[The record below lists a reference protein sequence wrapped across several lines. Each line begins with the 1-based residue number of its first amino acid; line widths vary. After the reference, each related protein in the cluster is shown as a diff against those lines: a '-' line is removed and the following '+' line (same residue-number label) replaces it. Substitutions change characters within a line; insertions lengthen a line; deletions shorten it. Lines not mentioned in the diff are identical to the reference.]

1 MQLVQLLLLHSGC
14 DRLWW
19 NSARAPSRNR
29 LRASEAVVPM
39 AVAGS
44 VLEAVAGSVLE
55 AAQAYARAEEAKSV
69 QLMHLMQLVQL
80 VDLEVVQLVQLVQPS
95 PSPQV
100 DRLGPALAD

>member
-1 MQLVQLLLLHSGC
+1 M
-14 DRLWW
+14 
-19 NSARAPSRNR
+19 
-29 LRASEAVVPM
+29 
-39 AVAGS
+39 
-44 VLEAVAGSVLE
+44 AVAGSVLE

-100 DRLGPALAD
+100 HRLAPALADSPALAD

>member
-29 LRASEAVVPM
+29 LREAVVPM
-39 AVAGS
+39 
-44 VLEAVAGSVLE
+44 AVAGSVLE

-100 DRLGPALAD
+100 DRLAPALAD